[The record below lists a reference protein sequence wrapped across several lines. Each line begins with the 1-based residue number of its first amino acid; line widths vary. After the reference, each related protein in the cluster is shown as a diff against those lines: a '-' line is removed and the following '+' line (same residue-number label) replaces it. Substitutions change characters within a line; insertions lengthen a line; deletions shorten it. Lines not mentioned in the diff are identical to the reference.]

1 MKNNMYFT
9 AGIIAVVMAIVA
21 VASFATGVL

>member
-21 VASFATGVL
+21 VASFMTGVL